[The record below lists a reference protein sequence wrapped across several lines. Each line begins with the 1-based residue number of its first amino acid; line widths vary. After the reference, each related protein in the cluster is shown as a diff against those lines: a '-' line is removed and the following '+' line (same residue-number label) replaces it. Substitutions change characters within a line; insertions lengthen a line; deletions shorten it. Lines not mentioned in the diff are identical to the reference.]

1 MASKDQIIS
10 VRVTAEEKAQLKKA
24 AGAGGIGPYLR
35 ALGLAQANGT
45 GPRTSVP
52 KHVEQDGLAESGSAG
67 LDADSG
73 SEGRDSAAKA
83 LPARDWRARVR
94 QLTASGVPRP
104 AAERI
109 ADLEFRG

>member
-35 ALGLAQANGT
+35 ALGLAQANGV
-45 GPRTSVP
+45 GPRTSTPVSDAP
-52 KHVEQDGLAESGSAG
+52 PAQAG
-67 LDADSG
+67 VLDAGSG
-73 SEGRDSAAKA
+73 SEGRNSAAKA

-109 ADLEFRG
+109 ADLELQGVR

>member
-1 MASKDQIIS
+1 MCIQMAKDLVIH
-10 VRVTAEEKAQLKKA
+10 VRVSVEEKAALKKA

-35 ALGLAQANGT
+35 ALGLAQANGI
-45 GPRTSVP
+45 GPRTSVSDARVP
-52 KHVEQDGLAESGSAG
+52 DSPGV

-83 LPARDWRARVR
+83 LPAKSWPARVR